1 MPAPPELRPMAP
13 DAGAMSENALLDLVQ
28 RQTLRFFWDY
38 AHPVSGLARERI
50 GAGAQLDDT
59 VSVGGSG
66 FGVMAI
72 IAGVDRGW
80 IQREE
85 AVERLRTTLTWL
97 AGASSYH
104 GVLPHWLDGRSGKTI
119 PFSRKD
125 DGGDVVETALLFQ
138 GLLCARQYFGV
149 DSGPEA
155 VLRAQINALWEE
167 AEWRWHT
174 RDGRDVLYWHWSPN
188 HGWAMDHE
196 IRGWNEC
203 LIAYVLAASS
213 PTSAIDARAYHQGWA
228 QGRDFV
234 NGRTYYGIEL
244 PLGPPFGGPLAF
256 AQYSFL
262 GLDPRGLRDRYADYW
277 DQNVRHTL
285 INYEHCARNPGD
297 HKGYGAA
304 CWGLTA
310 GDNVR
315 GYAMHSPANDVGA
328 VAPNAALSSFPYTPE
343 QSLRAL
349 RYFASELGNRIWGD
363 CGFTSAFNENE
374 GWRST
379 DWVAIDQGPIV
390 VMIENYRSAL
400 LWRLFMS
407 CPEVGVGLHRLGFH
421 SPHSP
426 SLS

>member
-1 MPAPPELRPMAP
+1 
-13 DAGAMSENALLDLVQ
+13 
-28 RQTLRFFWDY
+28 
-38 AHPVSGLARERI
+38 VSGLARERSNRHPEI
-50 GAGAQLDDT
+50 VT
-59 VSVGGSG
+59 SGGSG
-66 FGVMAI
+66 FGVMAMLV
-72 IAGVDRGW
+72 GMERGW
-80 IQREE
+80 LPRG
-85 AVERLRTTLTWL
+85 AVLDRLL
-97 AGASSYH
+97 AMLDFLAAADRFHGAF
-104 GVLPHWLDGRSGKTI
+104 PHWLDGATGRAI
-119 PFSRKD
+119 RFSPRD
-125 DGGDVVETALLFQ
+125 DGGDLVETAFLIA
-138 GLLCARQYFGV
+138 GLLAARQYFDG
-149 DSGPEA
+149 GGREA
-155 VLRAQINALWEE
+155 ELRERIDALW
-167 AEWRWHT
+167 AAVEWDWYT
-174 RDGRDVLYWHWSPN
+174 RDSDVLFWHWSPTQE
-188 HGWAMDHE
+188 WAMNHA

-203 LIAYVLAASS
+203 LIAYLLAAAS
-213 PTSAIDARAYHQGWA
+213 PTYPIAPQVYHRGWA
-228 QGRDFV
+228 SGRHFA
-234 NGRTYYGIEL
+234 NGNEYFGTRL
-244 PLGPPFGGPLAF
+244 PLGPAQGGPLF
-256 AQYSFL
+256 FSHYSFL

-277 DQNVRHTL
+277 DQNVRHSL